1 MGKFLNKHTSAATDV
16 TEAGK
21 VMANFLNVATQLRS
35 SNIEVT
41 QTYQQALIDLGA
53 LRIQVEDNE
62 SFMDA
67 SSRMPWF
74 VAVFGRDAVVTSL
87 QTMAVSYEFGRGTSS
102 S

>member
-1 MGKFLNKHTSAATDV
+1 MGKFLNKTHSAATDV

-53 LRIQVEDNE
+53 LRIQVETM
-62 SFMDA
+62 FMDA
-67 SSRMPWF
+67 SSR
-74 VAVFGRDAVVTSL
+74 DAMVCCRLWT
-87 QTMAVSYEFGRGTSS
+87 
-102 S
+102 